1 MNREEYQELIGR
13 IRHYNEVYE
22 AGESEIS
29 DYEYDQLMLQLK
41 QAEKMNPEWVRPDS
55 PTQVVGAP
63 VSADPAT
70 SGGGDTLNDSVD
82 TLSDSVDTLSDS
94 ASGEGEEGAAAP
106 APAKRTAGVTV
117 KHDVPMLSIQDVFSR
132 EEVLDY
138 VHDVRSVYPD
148 ALFSVEQKIDG
159 LSMSLRYEGG
169 QLIMAETRGDG
180 YTGEDVTLNARVIP
194 DVLSGLTSHTG
205 SLEVRGE
212 VYMSLRDF
220 DETNRKQELLGKKV
234 FANPRNCA
242 AGTLRQLDPRMTKE
256 RGLSFLVFNVQ
267 RSDDPALTVSHS
279 AGLEELRSTEGMKI
293 VPHRVCS
300 TDQEIMDEIDRIGAI
315 RGELGY
321 DIDGAVVKID
331 QVAYREAFP
340 AGSKYS
346 AGHIAYK
353 YPPEEKESVIRDVEV
368 SVGMTGRINPTAV
381 FDPIRLCGTTV
392 SRATLHNQ
400 DFIDEMQIGI
410 GDTVVVYKS
419 GEIIP
424 KIRCSVPEKRPEGT
438 VNYRLPDRCP
448 SCGSPVIR
456 EEDAA
461 DMYCINPD
469 CPAQLIRRL
478 INFVSRDAMDIK
490 GLGSELIA
498 SLVEEGYLHGIADIY
513 HLAEY
518 RDELVEKGI
527 VGREKNTDKLLKAIE
542 GSKENEPAR
551 LLTGLAVPN
560 VGRTSA
566 RTLMDAFGSIGA
578 LMDADEEQLTAVQD
592 IGGITAHGIR
602 QFFSDEHNRA
612 LIGRLK
618 EAGVRMEGEIRNA
631 TGELQG
637 KTYVVTGSV
646 NHFPNRDALAAYIA
660 ERGGKVAGSVSKKT
674 TALIN
679 NDSASTSGKNKKA
692 RELGIPV
699 ITEEEFLASISG

>member
-41 QAEKMNPEWVRPDS
+41 QAEKMNPEWVSPDS
-55 PTQVVGAP
+55 PTRVVGAP
-63 VSADPAT
+63 VPADPSAA
-70 SGGGDTLNDSVD
+70 GGGNSI
-82 TLSDSVDTLSDS
+82 SP
-94 ASGEGEEGAAAP
+94 SGEGEEGSAASAP
-106 APAKRTAGVTV
+106 VKRTAGVTV
-117 KHDVPMLSIQDVFSR
+117 EHDVPMLSIQDVFSK

-194 DVLSGLTSHTG
+194 DVLLSLSSHTG

-220 DETNRKQELLGKKV
+220 EETNRKQELLGKKV

-267 RSDDPALTVSHS
+267 RSDDPALTASHS

>member
-1 MNREEYQELIGR
+1 M
-13 IRHYNEVYE
+13 
-22 AGESEIS
+22 
-29 DYEYDQLMLQLK
+29 
-41 QAEKMNPEWVRPDS
+41 
-55 PTQVVGAP
+55 
-63 VSADPAT
+63 
-70 SGGGDTLNDSVD
+70 
-82 TLSDSVDTLSDS
+82 
-94 ASGEGEEGAAAP
+94 
-106 APAKRTAGVTV
+106 

-220 DETNRKQELLGKKV
+220 EETNRKQELLGKKV

-602 QFFSDEHNRA
+602 RFFSDERNRA

-618 EAGVRMEGEIRNA
+618 EAGVRMEGETRNA

-679 NDSASTSGKNKKA
+679 NDAASLSGKNKKA

-699 ITEEEFLASISG
+699 ITEEEFLASLSDAGQS

>member
-41 QAEKMNPEWVRPDS
+41 QAEKMNPEWVSPDS
-55 PTQVVGAP
+55 PTRVVGAT
-63 VSADPAT
+63 VAADPSAA
-70 SGGGDTLNDSVD
+70 GGGNS
-82 TLSDSVDTLSDS
+82 LSP
-94 ASGEGEEGAAAP
+94 SGEGEEGAAAS
-106 APAKRTAGVTV
+106 APVKRTAGVTV
-117 KHDVPMLSIQDVFSR
+117 KHDVPMLSIQDVFSK

-220 DETNRKQELLGKKV
+220 EETNRKQELLGKKV

>member
-1 MNREEYQELIGR
+1 M
-13 IRHYNEVYE
+13 
-22 AGESEIS
+22 
-29 DYEYDQLMLQLK
+29 
-41 QAEKMNPEWVRPDS
+41 
-55 PTQVVGAP
+55 
-63 VSADPAT
+63 
-70 SGGGDTLNDSVD
+70 
-82 TLSDSVDTLSDS
+82 
-94 ASGEGEEGAAAP
+94 
-106 APAKRTAGVTV
+106 
-117 KHDVPMLSIQDVFSR
+117 
-132 EEVLDY
+132 
-138 VHDVRSVYPD
+138 
-148 ALFSVEQKIDG
+148 
-159 LSMSLRYEGG
+159 
-169 QLIMAETRGDG
+169 
-180 YTGEDVTLNARVIP
+180 
-194 DVLSGLTSHTG
+194 
-205 SLEVRGE
+205 
-212 VYMSLRDF
+212 
-220 DETNRKQELLGKKV
+220 
-234 FANPRNCA
+234 
-242 AGTLRQLDPRMTKE
+242 
-256 RGLSFLVFNVQ
+256 
-267 RSDDPALTVSHS
+267 
-279 AGLEELRSTEGMKI
+279 
-293 VPHRVCS
+293 
-300 TDQEIMDEIDRIGAI
+300 
-315 RGELGY
+315 
-321 DIDGAVVKID
+321 
-331 QVAYREAFP
+331 
-340 AGSKYS
+340 
-346 AGHIAYK
+346 
-353 YPPEEKESVIRDVEV
+353 IRDVEV

-498 SLVEEGYLHGIADIY
+498 SLTEEGYLHGIADIY

-518 RDELVEKGI
+518 RDELIEKGI

-542 GSKENEPAR
+542 SSKENEPAR

-602 QFFSDEHNRA
+602 RFFSDERNRA

-618 EAGVRMEGEIRNA
+618 EAGVRMEGETRNA

-679 NDSASTSGKNKKA
+679 NDAASSSGKNKKA

-699 ITEEEFLASISG
+699 ITEEEFLASLSDAGQS